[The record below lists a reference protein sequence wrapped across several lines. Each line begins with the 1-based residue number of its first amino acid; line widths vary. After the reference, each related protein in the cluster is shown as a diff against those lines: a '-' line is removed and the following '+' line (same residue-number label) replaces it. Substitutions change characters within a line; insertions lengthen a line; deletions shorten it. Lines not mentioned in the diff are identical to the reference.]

1 MCGIC
6 GIVNFNG
13 KKIDEKILKKMNDVL
28 YHRGPDEE
36 GYYIKSQVASR
47 KSQVAVGMGM
57 RRLSIIDLEG
67 GSQPIYNGDKSIAII
82 ENGEIYNFLEL
93 RKDLEKR
100 HRFYTK
106 TDTEVVVHLYEEYG
120 IDCLKYLRG
129 MFAFAIWDDNRKQ
142 LFLARDRVGKKP
154 LYYTWL
160 NGNFYFASE
169 MKSFLEV
176 SEFKKEINLKAIHYY
191 LTYQYIP
198 SPMTIWKG
206 VYRLEPA
213 SYLVLNKEG
222 RLKMTRY
229 WSIDFRK
236 KTKLSFE
243 ESKRRIRDLLKEAV
257 RLRLIS
263 DVPLG
268 AFLSGGIDSSI
279 IVGFMSQ
286 LSSKPVKTFSIGFQ
300 EQEFSELE
308 YARIVAKRFGCDHH
322 EFIVKPDY
330 IDILPKIVWHYDQPY
345 ADSSALPS
353 YYVAQMARRFVKVA
367 LNGDGGDENFAGYNR
382 YKYQMLLCYRIYDKL
397 PELFKRSLNR
407 FANQRSHSL
416 KEKNFFGKLRRFF
429 KYANMDV
436 AERYFEYMTIFKDEE
451 KRLLYNPEMK
461 KSAKDIESLDYLK
474 SFFLSYKGD
483 DSINKFLY
491 VDLLTYLPEDLLVK
505 MDIATMM
512 NSLEVRSPFLDHKL
526 IEFVAGIRGNLKLR
540 RRIGK
545 YILKEALDGFLP
557 PEIIKRDKMGFG
569 IPISTWFKAD
579 WKNYFREVVL
589 SKKSLSRGYFN
600 KVYIEMLWKQHIS
613 GYKDNGYKLWM
624 LLMLELWHRVYMD
637 NEI

>member
-13 KKIDEKILKKMNDVL
+13 KEIDEELLKEMNDML
-28 YHRGPDEE
+28 SHRGPDEE
-36 GYYIKSQVASR
+36 GYYVSVKCKVQGV
-47 KSQVAVGMGM
+47 KVNVGLGM

-67 GSQPIYNGDKSIAII
+67 GSQPIYNEDKSIVII
-82 ENGEIYNFLEL
+82 ENGEIYNFLKL
-93 RKDLEKR
+93 REDLEKK

-106 TDTEVVVHLYEEYG
+106 TDTEVVVHLYEDYG

-129 MFAFAIWDDNRKQ
+129 MFAFAIWDEKKKQ
-142 LFLARDRVGKKP
+142 LFLTRDRIGKKP

-169 MKSFLEV
+169 IKSFLV
-176 SEFKKEINLKAIHYY
+176 LPDFKKEVNLKAIHYY

-243 ESKRRIRDLLKEAV
+243 ESKRIIRELLKEATK
-257 RLRLIS
+257 LRLIS

-330 IDILPKIVWHYDQPY
+330 INILPKIVWHYDQPY
-345 ADSSALPS
+345 ADSSAFPS

-382 YKYQMLLCYRIYDKL
+382 YKYQMLLRYRIYDKL

-451 KRLLYNPEMK
+451 KNLLYSPEMK

-483 DSINKFLY
+483 GSINKFLY

-505 MDIATMM
+505 MDIASMM
-512 NSLEVRSPFLDHKL
+512 NSLEVRSPFLDHKF
-526 IEFVAGIRGNLKLR
+526 IEFVGKIPGNLKLR
-540 RRIGK
+540 RGVGK
-545 YILKEALDGFLP
+545 YILKETFDGFLP
-557 PEIIKRDKMGFG
+557 PEIIRRDKMGFG
-569 IPISTWFKAD
+569 VPISTWFKTN

-589 SKKSLSRGYFN
+589 SKKSLDRGYFN
-600 KVYIEMLWKQHIS
+600 KVYIEALWEQHIS
-613 GYKDNGYKLWM
+613 GYRDNGYKLWM
-624 LLMLELWHRVYMD
+624 LLMLEMWHRVYVD